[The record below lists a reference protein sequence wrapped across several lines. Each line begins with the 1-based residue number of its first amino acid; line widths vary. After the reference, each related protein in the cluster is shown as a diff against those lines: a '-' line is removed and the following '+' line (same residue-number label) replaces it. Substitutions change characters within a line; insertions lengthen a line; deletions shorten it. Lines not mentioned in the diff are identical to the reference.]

1 MCRTWGM
8 HFFTMYDTYHPA
20 DFAAE
25 GRLCSKYLPKS
36 KSILDVKHYA
46 VCGLFCIQ
54 ILSEKYDA
62 FIFFHTISVIINR
75 LTLQPKGEGC

>member
-8 HFFTMYDTYHPA
+8 HFFTMYDPYHLA

-25 GRLCSKYLPKS
+25 RRSCSKYLPKS

-54 ILSEKYDA
+54 ILSREARCFY
-62 FIFFHTISVIINR
+62 FLSYY
-75 LTLQPKGEGC
+75 